1 MTRNCSRR
9 HLRYPRQ
16 IYRYVHYAWYAVV
29 FNPFF
34 EQDGYNVDILHESTG
49 ERTSTA
55 HTVPLRSNSV
65 TLYQDLESSR
75 TALSPGKNIA
85 ESRKPWW
92 RTVKGI
98 AIIAVVVVV
107 VVIAIV
113 VPVAVTTSR
122 NKSSSDQQAISPLSS
137 SFSASSTPPSS
148 TPISSSAASP
158 SSTPPVDS
166 QGSAGDGQSDSGV
179 SSGKTEQGSSDD
191 GAFDGS
197 SPVSG

>member
-16 IYRYVHYAWYAVV
+16 IYRYVHPILCLVKRSYSIRS
-29 FNPFF
+29 FR
-34 EQDGYNVDILHESTG
+34 QDGYNVDILHESTG

-55 HTVPLRSNSV
+55 HMVPLRSNSV

-85 ESRKPWW
+85 EPRKPWW

-98 AIIAVVVVV
+98 AIIAVVVVI

-122 NKSSSDQQAISPLSS
+122 NKSSSDQQAFSPLSS
-137 SFSASSTPPSS
+137 LSSTLPSS
-148 TPISSSAASP
+148 TPISFSASSQ
-158 SSTPPVDS
+158 SSTPVASQGSTSDS
-166 QGSAGDGQSDSGV
+166 QGDSGV

-191 GAFDGS
+191 GAFEGS